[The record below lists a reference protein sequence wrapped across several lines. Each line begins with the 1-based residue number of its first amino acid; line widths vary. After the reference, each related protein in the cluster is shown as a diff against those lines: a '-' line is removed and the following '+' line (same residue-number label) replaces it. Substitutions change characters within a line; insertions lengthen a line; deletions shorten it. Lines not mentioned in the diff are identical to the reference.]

1 MSTIQE
7 QIEAIEKEI
16 RETPYDKSTER
27 HHGMLRARMARLKEK
42 QTEAATK
49 GSGGGVGYA
58 VKKQGDATIVLV
70 GRPSVGKSTLINN
83 LTNAHSKVAPYAF
96 TTLTVIPGMMHYQNA
111 NIQILDVPGIIKGA
125 EEGKG
130 RGREVLSVIR
140 GCDLIVI
147 ITDPKNIDAFETIP
161 SSLERNGIRIN
172 QKPADITIDKKPHGG
187 ISIQSNIRQD
197 ITDDAIKEMA
207 HEFGVRNADIT
218 IREKVTYDQ
227 LIDAFSTN
235 RVYVRAINVLNKV
248 DEISVDAIPS
258 KAGSYTDKSIGD
270 SIIKISA
277 EKGIGIDDLK
287 KEIWKSLGFVQV
299 YLVRPFQEP
308 TFDEPFI
315 ALKGQRL
322 SDIASEIGSEFAESK
337 TKAKIW
343 GTGAKFPGQDVSL
356 STEVK
361 DGMQVRFL

>member
-16 RETPYDKSTER
+16 RDTPYDKSTER
-27 HHGMLRARMARLKEK
+27 HHGMLRARIARLKER
-42 QTEAATK
+42 QAEAQAR
-49 GSGGGVGYA
+49 GGGGGVGYA

-70 GRPSVGKSTLINN
+70 GRPSVGKSTLINH

-96 TTLTVIPGMMHYQNA
+96 TTLTVIPGMMNYRQA

-140 GCDLIVI
+140 GCDLLVI

-161 SSLERNGIRIN
+161 DSLERNGIRIN
-172 QKPADITIDKKPHGG
+172 QKPPDVKIEKKPQGG

-197 ITDDAIKEMA
+197 ISDDTIKDLA
-207 HEFGVRNADIT
+207 HEFSVRNADIT
-218 IREKVTYDQ
+218 LREKVTYDQ
-227 LIDAFSTN
+227 LIDAFSSN
-235 RVYVRAINVLNKV
+235 RVYIRGIKVLNKV
-248 DEISVDAIPS
+248 DEISS
-258 KAGSYTDKSIGD
+258 LDKNIGD
-270 SIIKISA
+270 TIIKISA
-277 EKGIGIDDLK
+277 EKGIGIDNLK
-287 KEIWKSLGFVQV
+287 EEIWKTLGFVLV
-299 YLVRPFQEP
+299 YLVRPFQDP

-315 ALKGQRL
+315 AHAGQTL
-322 SDIASEIGSEFAESK
+322 SDIAREIGSEFAENK

-361 DGMQVRFL
+361 NGMQVRFV